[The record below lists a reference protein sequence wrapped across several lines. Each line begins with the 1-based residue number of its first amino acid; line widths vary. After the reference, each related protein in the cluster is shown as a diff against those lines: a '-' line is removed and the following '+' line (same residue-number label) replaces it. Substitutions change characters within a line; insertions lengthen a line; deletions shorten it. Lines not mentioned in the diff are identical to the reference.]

1 MFLYSYLLFSRE
13 EKRRKLIAKVLI
25 IFLYKYQIR
34 SSFLVALYSFSAT
47 FLVDLCPEICI

>member
-34 SSFLVALYSFSAT
+34 SFLVAHYSFSAT